1 MKKISLVCCL
11 VLLMNLLCPAGV
23 VAHASSTST
32 DLCSHEWIWQ
42 SKDASTCQNICALCG
57 WVSLEEAHMAY
68 CDAPGV
74 CYKCGHAGSMDS
86 THRGELRW
94 EYNETDHM
102 QIWDC
107 CGEEQYR
114 SYHFASCIGEANVCA
129 NCGYIGTMDVLHSN
143 QEMEY
148 NDEVHWEQCL
158 DCGET
163 FGLSSHYASC
173 QAPNKC
179 LDCGYE
185 SELIQE
191 ITHTNTEWQAD
202 NTNCWLYC
210 TACQKE
216 VQESLAPHLAL
227 CTVPGECGWCG
238 YKGEIAITHAGDL
251 ISEHNDTECWVV
263 CSACN
268 QELENSRALH
278 SASCTNPGVCM
289 GCGYTGEMDIS
300 HIGDLNWERT
310 ETEHWQVCTACGQ
323 TVWGPYEHYAACDN
337 PTVCR
342 DCEYAGPIESIAHIG
357 DLYFEYT
364 DTEHW
369 QTCSDCGTTFE
380 WTKDFH
386 KSNCQTPTQCINCD
400 YEGEVSEV
408 SHVGEA
414 TLAFSED
421 MHWANCSTCGEDLFG
436 PETHYASCQVP
447 GVCIG
452 CGYEKNDIEIVH
464 QKTQWE
470 CNDTEHWET
479 CVNCGAITWQP
490 AQHFAYCPVLNVC
503 VQCKYE
509 GDIEIVMHINSQWNY
524 DDTEHWKVCLNCNQ
538 EQYRTA
544 HYANCSAPDVC
555 VECGYEGAIEESSLS
570 HNNAYWEYNDQEH
583 WYLCD
588 DCGPIGDPFEHN
600 ADCDNPTVCT
610 YCGYTGFIESIYHL
624 GEFVDGKCE
633 LCGYAEE
640 KPQEPTTE
648 PTAVPTQEPTTEPT
662 AVPTQE
668 PTTEPTAVPTQAP
681 TTEPTA
687 APTQEPTTEPTPAPT
702 QEPASEPTKAPI
714 PTPVITETPADEEDE
729 APVRPVSTATPTA
742 TPAPT
747 ATPEPVFT
755 QAPENEMVHGVKVE
769 DRLPMV
775 DAMLTVVN
783 TIVTEREAAQ
793 IQIVNFDKILTAEE
807 NTAITQMKPQE
818 QLLTFL
824 AVVGI
829 QPQASDALSQ
839 VQENMSEETS
849 AIQEQIKQRIATMSE
864 AERTAF
870 EDALMEYFPM
880 ETVTID
886 GQEYTWFTIDLEV
899 NVDGVIRIERYG
911 FRLEGESWIF
921 AKLEIST

>member
-1 MKKISLVCCL
+1 MKKISLACCL
-11 VLLMNLLCPAGV
+11 VLLMNLLCPAGM

-74 CYKCGHAGSMDS
+74 CYKCGYAGAMDS

-114 SYHFASCIGEANVCA
+114 SFHSALCTGELDKCSD
-129 NCGYIGTMDVLHSN
+129 CGYVGVIETMHLGLHW
-143 QEMEY
+143 EY
-148 NDEVHWEQCL
+148 ND
-158 DCGET
+158 
-163 FGLSSHYASC
+163 S
-173 QAPNKC
+173 
-179 LDCGYE
+179 
-185 SELIQE
+185 
-191 ITHTNTEWQAD
+191 
-202 NTNCWLYC
+202 
-210 TACQKE
+210 
-216 VQESLAPHLAL
+216 
-227 CTVPGECGWCG
+227 
-238 YKGEIAITHAGDL
+238 
-251 ISEHNDTECWVV
+251 
-263 CSACN
+263 
-268 QELENSRALH
+268 
-278 SASCTNPGVCM
+278 
-289 GCGYTGEMDIS
+289 
-300 HIGDLNWERT
+300 
-310 ETEHWQVCTACGQ
+310 
-323 TVWGPYEHYAACDN
+323 
-337 PTVCR
+337 
-342 DCEYAGPIESIAHIG
+342 
-357 DLYFEYT
+357 
-364 DTEHW
+364 EHW

-386 KSNCQTPTQCINCD
+386 RSDCQAPTQCINCD
-400 YEGEVSEV
+400 YEGEVS
-408 SHVGEA
+408 
-414 TLAFSED
+414 
-421 MHWANCSTCGEDLFG
+421 
-436 PETHYASCQVP
+436 
-447 GVCIG
+447 
-452 CGYEKNDIEIVH
+452 IEIIH

-470 CNDTEHWET
+470 CNDTEHWEK
-479 CVNCGAITWQP
+479 CVNCGEITWQP

-503 VQCKYE
+503 EKCKYE
-509 GDIEIVMHINSQWNY
+509 GDIELVMHINSQWNY
-524 DDTEHWKVCLNCNQ
+524 DDTEHWKVCHDCNQ

-588 DCGPIGDPFEHN
+588 DCGLIEVPFEHN

-648 PTAVPTQEPTTEPT
+648 PTVVPTQEPTTEPTVVPTQEPTTEPT

-668 PTTEPTAVPTQAP
+668 PTTEPTVV
-681 TTEPTA
+681 
-687 APTQEPTTEPTPAPT
+687 PTQEPTTEPTPAPT

-818 QLLTFL
+818 RLLTFL

>member
-11 VLLMNLLCPAGV
+11 VLLMNLLCPAGM

-74 CYKCGHAGSMDS
+74 CYKCGYAGAMDS

-107 CGEEQYR
+107 CKEEQYR
-114 SYHFASCIGEANVCA
+114 SSHSALCTGELDKCSD
-129 NCGYIGTMDVLHSN
+129 CGYVGVMETMHLGRYW
-143 QEMEY
+143 EY
-148 NDEVHWEQCL
+148 ND
-158 DCGET
+158 
-163 FGLSSHYASC
+163 S
-173 QAPNKC
+173 
-179 LDCGYE
+179 
-185 SELIQE
+185 
-191 ITHTNTEWQAD
+191 
-202 NTNCWLYC
+202 
-210 TACQKE
+210 
-216 VQESLAPHLAL
+216 
-227 CTVPGECGWCG
+227 
-238 YKGEIAITHAGDL
+238 
-251 ISEHNDTECWVV
+251 
-263 CSACN
+263 
-268 QELENSRALH
+268 
-278 SASCTNPGVCM
+278 
-289 GCGYTGEMDIS
+289 
-300 HIGDLNWERT
+300 
-310 ETEHWQVCTACGQ
+310 
-323 TVWGPYEHYAACDN
+323 
-337 PTVCR
+337 
-342 DCEYAGPIESIAHIG
+342 
-357 DLYFEYT
+357 
-364 DTEHW
+364 EHW

-386 KSNCQTPTQCINCD
+386 RSDCQAPTQCIDCD

-447 GVCIG
+447 GFCIG

-648 PTAVPTQEPTTEPT
+648 PTVVPTQKPTTEPTVVPTQKPTTEPT

-668 PTTEPTAVPTQAP
+668 PTTEPTAV
-681 TTEPTA
+681 
-687 APTQEPTTEPTPAPT
+687 PTQEPTTEPTPAPT

-714 PTPVITETPADEEDE
+714 PTPVITETPADEDDE